1 MKLVMENIEIGGNL
15 HIATWR
21 WGVFVTSSHNHV
33 YGITKSWKK
42 GKTFVLQNEKEVALM
57 EYVKKMQ
64 LIRHLMILTQLQ
76 LKVVEI
82 T

>member
-1 MKLVMENIEIGGNL
+1 
-15 HIATWR
+15 
-21 WGVFVTSSHNHV
+21 
-33 YGITKSWKK
+33 
-42 GKTFVLQNEKEVALM
+42 VLQNEKEVALM

>member
-1 MKLVMENIEIGGNL
+1 M
-15 HIATWR
+15 
-21 WGVFVTSSHNHV
+21 
-33 YGITKSWKK
+33 
-42 GKTFVLQNEKEVALM
+42 LQNEKEVALM